1 LSKDRQTAKRK
12 KNIILSIDFFFEIL
26 PKNGYMVVGWV
37 CQEYLGICEEYG
49 VEVTDEDLKNVLAIA
64 DEDGEVRQIQI

>member
-1 LSKDRQTAKRK
+1 
-12 KNIILSIDFFFEIL
+12 
-26 PKNGYMVVGWV
+26 V
-37 CQEYLGICEEYG
+37 CQEYLAICEEYG